1 MKIKSENYE
10 NIKACLKEIIE
21 IIENFKTI
29 TIDGKEFKIDSYA
42 GGDLKWLAIVFGI
55 NAANSKC
62 SCPLCKWNSKLA
74 LAFDAVWPLDRSQE
88 EAAEC
93 IKKKKKKDKDI
104 KIKQSLCLFR

>member
-42 GGDLKWLAIVFGI
+42 GGDLKWLLLFLELMLLTQNVVVHYANGIVNWLSPSTLYG
-55 NAANSKC
+55 
-62 SCPLCKWNSKLA
+62 L
-74 LAFDAVWPLDRSQE
+74 
-88 EAAEC
+88 
-93 IKKKKKKDKDI
+93 
-104 KIKQSLCLFR
+104 